1 MISSPDFENEEN
13 EMKSELEKQ
22 REELQYLQDSL
33 LKEEEKCFQLETEI
47 FEREK

>member
-13 EMKSELEKQ
+13 EMKIELEKQ
-22 REELQYLQDSL
+22 REELQYFQASL
-33 LKEEEKCFQLETEI
+33 LKVEEKCFQLETEI